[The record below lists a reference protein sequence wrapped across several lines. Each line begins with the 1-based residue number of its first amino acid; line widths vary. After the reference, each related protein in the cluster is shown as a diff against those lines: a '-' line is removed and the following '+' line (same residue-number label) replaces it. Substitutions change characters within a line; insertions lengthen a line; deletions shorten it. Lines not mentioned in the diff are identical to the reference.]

1 MSYSL
6 VQAGCSGE
14 KSGNLP
20 EIDTTA
26 ITEISSTSAKS
37 GGNITSS
44 GTGDITA
51 RGVCWAEIENPV
63 ITDMTTNDGIGTGEF
78 ESQLTSLKA
87 ETKYYVRAFAKNNEG
102 TSYGKELSFT
112 TLSGSSG
119 QSDQIIAD
127 HTVIERFD
135 DIPPDYITQIKKMMI
150 AFPGESHSAAYR
162 KGMELLEAL
171 DAKHACNVGT
181 AEAYTD
187 QYVRVENYGWTGE
200 YVFWIWH
207 ALSPRPSA
215 WLKNDITA
223 YKNAGHPFSA
233 LGFGWCNDMSTSDHI
248 SPGTDPVYG
257 VHWYGRSELGPDGDQ
272 EWGLDAGDYSITGNR
287 VSLETYFGAMEE
299 LITHCATNSPTTKM
313 IFTTGPVDIPAG
325 EWTGECGY
333 QGHLKHEAIRN
344 YVRANPTRILFDYAD
359 ILCYSNDG
367 TAGTQTWNGHTYPVI
382 TAANLGDESI
392 GHIGSAGAIRLA
404 KAQWWLL
411 ARLAGWDGK

>member
-1 MSYSL
+1 MKISTIFFFCFLMSYSL

-207 ALSPRPSA
+207 ALSPRPLRGSRMI
-215 WLKNDITA
+215 LQHTRMPVILSV
-223 YKNAGHPFSA
+223 PLA
-233 LGFGWCNDMSTSDHI
+233 LD
-248 SPGTDPVYG
+248 
-257 VHWYGRSELGPDGDQ
+257 
-272 EWGLDAGDYSITGNR
+272 
-287 VSLETYFGAMEE
+287 GAMIC
-299 LITHCATNSPTTKM
+299 LPATT
-313 IFTTGPVDIPAG
+313 
-325 EWTGECGY
+325 
-333 QGHLKHEAIRN
+333 
-344 YVRANPTRILFDYAD
+344 
-359 ILCYSNDG
+359 
-367 TAGTQTWNGHTYPVI
+367 
-382 TAANLGDESI
+382 
-392 GHIGSAGAIRLA
+392 
-404 KAQWWLL
+404 
-411 ARLAGWDGK
+411 